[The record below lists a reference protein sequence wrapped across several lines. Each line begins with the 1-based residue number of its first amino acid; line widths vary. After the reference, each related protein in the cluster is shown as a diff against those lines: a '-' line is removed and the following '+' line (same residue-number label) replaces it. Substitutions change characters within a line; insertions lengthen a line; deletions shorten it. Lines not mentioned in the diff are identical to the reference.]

1 MSPAAIDT
9 IRRAL
14 AEDLGEGDITSQA
27 FIPADHVSTARILA
41 RKTAVLAG
49 LTAAAETFRLV
60 DPAIVLE
67 PTRTEGETVVAGTVV
82 LTAHGPTRSLLAA
95 ERTALN
101 FLQRLSGIA
110 SLTRKFVAA
119 VAGTG
124 AVILDTRK
132 TTPGLREFERLA
144 VRAGG
149 GTNHRFGLF
158 DRVLAK
164 DNHLAVTG
172 DAAGLQRAIE
182 TARQARPGIVIEIEA
197 DTLDQ
202 VTLLCG
208 LRGIDIILLD
218 NMTNDQLREAVS
230 LRGSKSIRLEASGG
244 VNLETVAGIAATGVD
259 FISVGALTH
268 SAGAADFSLEIAA
281 TQTAS
286 LAFNRDP
293 A

>member
-1 MSPAAIDT
+1 MSPSAIDF

-14 AEDLGEGDITSQA
+14 AEDLGPGDITSEC
-27 FIPADHVSTARILA
+27 FIPANHRSSARIVA
-41 RKTAVLAG
+41 KENGVLAG
-49 LTAAAETFRLV
+49 TDVALEVFRQI
-60 DPAIVLE
+60 DPSIEVELLKND
-67 PTRTEGETVVAGTVV
+67 GEVIAPGDNI
-82 LTAHGPTRSLLAA
+82 LNAHGPTRALLSA

-110 SLTRKFVAA
+110 TLTRRFVDN
-119 VAGTG
+119 VAGTK

-149 GTNHRFGLF
+149 GVNHRFGLF

-172 DAAGLQRAIE
+172 DAAGLQRDIDEAKTRAPYIL
-182 TARQARPGIVIEIEA
+182 VEIEA

-202 VTLLCG
+202 VRLLCG

-218 NMTNDQLREAVS
+218 NMSSDQLREAVQI
-230 LRGSKSIRLEASGG
+230 RGTKQIVLEASGG
-244 VNLETVAGIAATGVD
+244 VNLDTVAAIAATGID
-259 FISVGALTH
+259 QISVGALTH
-268 SAGAADFSLEIAA
+268 SACAIDLSMEI
-281 TQTAS
+281 
-286 LAFNRDP
+286 DP